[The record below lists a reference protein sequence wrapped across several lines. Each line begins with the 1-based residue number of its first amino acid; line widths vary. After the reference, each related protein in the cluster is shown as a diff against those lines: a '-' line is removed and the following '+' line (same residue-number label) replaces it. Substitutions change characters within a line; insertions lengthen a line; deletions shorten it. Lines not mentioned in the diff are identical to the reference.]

1 MSDIRLDFGPLDFV
15 MIALIIGAPGLVV
28 GAALGALLWRRH
40 RFYGAVL
47 GAVAGLV
54 VFDAGFVAW
63 KASPW
68 S

>member
-1 MSDIRLDFGPLDFV
+1 MSDIGLDLGPLDVV
-15 MIALIIGAPGLVV
+15 MIALIIGSPGLVV

-68 S
+68 G

>member
-1 MSDIRLDFGPLDFV
+1 MSDIGLDLGPLDVV
-15 MIALIIGAPGLVV
+15 MIALIIGVPGLVV
-28 GAALGALLWRRH
+28 GAALGAVLWRRH